1 MVALQCALDGLRQG
15 ELWLCHRHRTFAEA
29 AEEDLTARAKILQE
43 LWARVD
49 VLEETVEKQSSA
61 IHQLVDR
68 DTQLLELRR
77 LFLESQQRH
86 NMLIAELGGQVTS
99 LARRFGDHEKNSRRR
114 MDELLNDVLAMRADI
129 ERRHLDVGVLPFREH
144 LCDELLRL
152 ATVLR
157 TGDRGGGPLP
167 SQPASDLERRIAAA
181 QDVARVLR
189 SPVRSVASPAP
200 SISSSRHVYL
210 D

>member
-1 MVALQCALDGLRQG
+1 
-15 ELWLCHRHRTFAEA
+15 
-29 AEEDLTARAKILQE
+29 
-43 LWARVD
+43 
-49 VLEETVEKQSSA
+49 
-61 IHQLVDR
+61 
-68 DTQLLELRR
+68 
-77 LFLESQQRH
+77 
-86 NMLIAELGGQVTS
+86 MLIAELGGQVTS